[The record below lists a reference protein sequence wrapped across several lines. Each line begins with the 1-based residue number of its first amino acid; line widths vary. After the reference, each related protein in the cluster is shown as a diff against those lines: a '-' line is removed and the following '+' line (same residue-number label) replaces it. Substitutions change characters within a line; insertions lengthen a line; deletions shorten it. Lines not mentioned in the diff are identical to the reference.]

1 MEPALQITDKEFIA
15 KHDSFFE
22 LVDSGKPLLIRWG
35 NDRYFH
41 LLPATLSAA
50 AAAAEVDEPEDV
62 YEPEDD
68 GFCYA
73 PGLLKRI
80 KAAQQQ
86 YREGKGTICRTHE
99 ELTRYLDSL

>member
-1 MEPALQITDKEFIA
+1 MEPALQITDEEFIA
-15 KHDSFFE
+15 KHDSFVE
-22 LVDSGKPLLIRWG
+22 G
-35 NDRYFH
+35 
-41 LLPATLSAA
+41 
-50 AAAAEVDEPEDV
+50 AAEQSEPEDV

-99 ELTRYLDSL
+99 ELMAHLNSL